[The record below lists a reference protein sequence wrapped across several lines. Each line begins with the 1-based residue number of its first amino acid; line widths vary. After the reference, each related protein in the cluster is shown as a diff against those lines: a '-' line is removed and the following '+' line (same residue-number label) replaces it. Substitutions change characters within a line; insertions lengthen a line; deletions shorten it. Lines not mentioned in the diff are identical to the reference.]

1 MSWERAF
8 EVDARLAAKN
18 AVKIRAALRQTFDA
32 KRAYEGYLATNP
44 DLSLSL
50 PQQRLRARAWAIVN
64 VRPNMEA
71 LKEVL
76 LRVWAVAF
84 VLGTD
89 AAEEQI
95 ALAREVRKA
104 PEPEIEVDWSSW
116 VPGDRISALVLR
128 PPRAFQRLLQRQGIT
143 FKEFSDTTLTDI
155 GNAIGEA
162 IALGLSSQTAAK
174 RIMNHVA
181 NPARALMIAITEQ
194 NRAISEATVERYEAA
209 GVEEQEWLVFDPC
222 KTCAQNAGEIRRLRQ
237 PFPSGHAQ
245 PPAHPNCRCALSP
258 VILGF
263 NAPNN
268 TSGNV
273 NLEPT
278 LNLGA
283 KPDIISNTIV
293 EEVDI

>member
-1 MSWERAF
+1 MSWNRAF

-64 VRPNMEA
+64 VRPNMEV
-71 LKEVL
+71 LKQVL
-76 LRVWAVAF
+76 VRLWGVAF
-84 VLGTD
+84 LLGTD

-95 ALAREVRKA
+95 ALARQLKKA
-104 PEPEIEVDWSSW
+104 PEPTFEIDWASW
-116 VPGDRISALVLR
+116 IPGDRLAALLLR

-162 IALGLSSQTAAK
+162 ITLGLSSQRAAK
-174 RIMNHVA
+174 RIMEHVA

-209 GVEEQEWLVFDPC
+209 GLEEQEWLVFMPC
-222 KTCAQNAGEIRRLRQ
+222 ETCAQNAGEIRRLRQ
-237 PFPSGHAQ
+237 PFPSGHTQ
-245 PPAHPNCRCALSP
+245 PPAHPNCRCALAP
-258 VILGF
+258 VIPGF
-263 NAPNN
+263 DAPNN
-268 TSGNV
+268 TAGNV

-283 KPDIISNTIV
+283 KPDIIRNKIG